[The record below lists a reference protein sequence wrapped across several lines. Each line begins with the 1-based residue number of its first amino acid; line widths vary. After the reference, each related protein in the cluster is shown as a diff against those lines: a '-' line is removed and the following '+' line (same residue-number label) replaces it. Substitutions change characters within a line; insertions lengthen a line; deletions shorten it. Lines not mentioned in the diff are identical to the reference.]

1 MVEYQKRRNAMPFFL
16 SQGDITH
23 SKVDAIVNAAN
34 SALLQGGG
42 VCGAIFRNAGALP
55 MQQACDAL
63 SPVEVGDVAL
73 TPAFKLPSKYVI
85 HAVGPRWEGGKKNED
100 LLLASCYQ
108 KALMLA
114 YEKGLRSIAFP
125 LISAGIYGYP
135 KDQAYKIAV
144 STILSF
150 LEEHELTVNLVLFE
164 EIFFKDE
171 ELRKKKLAEYV
182 RRNLTEPEPKLDR
195 LFCLSECR
203 SCIAEPLDSIINE
216 VALSFSQSLMALIR
230 EKGLDEVEVYKG
242 ANIDRKHF
250 SKIRSNDSYQ
260 PNKRTVIAFALSL
273 KLTAKETRTLLESSG
288 YALSHS
294 YVFDIIIEY
303 FLENKHYDIHAI
315 NEVLFTYEQPL
326 LGA

>member
-1 MVEYQKRRNAMPFFL
+1 MPFFL

-164 EIFFKDE
+164 KTFFDE
-171 ELRKKKLAEYV
+171 DQVSRKPLANYV
-182 RRNLTEPEPKLDR
+182 KNSLTEEEPTSNILCDI
-195 LFCLSECR
+195 CECK
-203 SCIAEPLDSIINE
+203 SCMDKPLDGIINE

-230 EKGLDEVEVYKG
+230 EKGLDEVDVYKG

-250 SKIRSNDSYQ
+250 SKIRSNASYQ
-260 PNKRTVIAFALSL
+260 PNKRTVIALALSL
-273 KLTAKETRTLLESSG
+273 KLNAKETSALLETAG
-288 YALSHS
+288 YSLSHS
-294 YVFDIIIEY
+294 YIFDIIIEY
-303 FLENKHYDIHAI
+303 FIAEKQYDLYAI
-315 NEVLFTYEQPL
+315 NEALFSYDQPL